1 MAIVKNNNKLF
12 KADVKLELKN
22 EEDEEVVQELEIVYL
37 EVEQEV
43 VQEIKTTNVERI
55 DNFEQF
61 LEAQLQEDVVEDEV
75 VVVEKKQ
82 RGKKKKAK

>member
-12 KADVKLELKN
+12 KADVKLEIKTS
-22 EEDEEVVQELEIVYL
+22 EEEKVVVQELEVVYL
-37 EVEQEV
+37 EVEQE
-43 VQEIKTTNVERI
+43 IKNTNVAHI

-82 RGKKKKAK
+82 RGKKKKVK